1 MCICNSEVE
10 SVTRF
15 LLCFIGIFETMK
27 ISHPYLEP
35 MPQRDPPRPVEL
47 DAIIHEEARAE
58 GQRMATCVS
67 KMLHILQMIRALMA
81 SDNIPTDSRPY
92 SAL

>member
-1 MCICNSEVE
+1 
-10 SVTRF
+10 
-15 LLCFIGIFETMK
+15 MK